1 MLTMKMEAGV
11 SGCTCKEEKVLT
23 VSLDESLE
31 LLEVD
36 LLFGTSSTH
45 CILVY
50 LVLFSVVCASLPS
63 DLLY

>member
-1 MLTMKMEAGV
+1 VAEYTM
-11 SGCTCKEEKVLT
+11 KEEKLLT

-36 LLFGTSSTH
+36 FLFGTSSTH
-45 CILVY
+45 CILMN
-50 LVLFSVVCASLPS
+50 LLFSVVCASLPS

>member
-1 MLTMKMEAGV
+1 MAEHMME
-11 SGCTCKEEKVLT
+11 EEEVLT

-45 CILVY
+45 C
-50 LVLFSVVCASLPS
+50 LF
-63 DLLY
+63 DLFTVFCSMR

>member
-1 MLTMKMEAGV
+1 VIGHMRKREG
-11 SGCTCKEEKVLT
+11 VLT
-23 VSLDESLE
+23 VSLNESLE

-45 CILVY
+45 CILMY